1 MFWGEDFN
9 GFMQKSPYPLFK
21 FPQKLVKIC
30 FGRRHGLALTTSGVV
45 YSWGDGTFDEL
56 ASLSIISSSSAA
68 YLDNRSQV
76 SNSLQDIPKKSVP
89 LPIDF
94 F

>member
-9 GFMQKSPYPLFK
+9 GFMQKTPFPLFK
-21 FPQKLVKIC
+21 FPEKLVKIC
-30 FGRRHGLALTTSGVV
+30 FGRRHGLALTASGVV

-56 ASLSIISSSSAA
+56 ASSSIILPSSAT
-68 YLDNRSQV
+68 YLDNRSQA
-76 SNSLQDIPKKSVP
+76 SASLKNIPKKSVP
-89 LPIDF
+89 LTIDF